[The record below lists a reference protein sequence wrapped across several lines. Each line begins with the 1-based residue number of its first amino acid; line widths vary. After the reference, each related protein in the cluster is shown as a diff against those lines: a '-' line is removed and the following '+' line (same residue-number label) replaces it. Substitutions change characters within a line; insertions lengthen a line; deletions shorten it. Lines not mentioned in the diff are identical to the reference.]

1 LKMFNELRTGDYL
14 KGMKLFWELFPII
27 TPARDVAFQTG
38 MLGMK
43 YIQWLCGGN
52 GGIFRKPSMP
62 IAQRQKDAMR
72 AGVKAT
78 GITLPENEEEFLV
91 GKVNYSK
98 GLRLKI

>member
-1 LKMFNELRTGDYL
+1 MFNEFRTGDFI
-14 KGMKLFWELFPII
+14 KAMNLFWELYPITI
-27 TPARDVAFQTG
+27 PARDVAFQTG

-43 YIQWLCGGN
+43 YLQWLCGGN

-78 GITLPENEEEFLV
+78 GINPPEDEEEFLV
-91 GKVNYSK
+91 GKVNYAK
-98 GLRLKI
+98 GLRIKV